1 VFATTF
7 LGHQGWLIRGLK
19 SALLI
24 DPLLVEDFGAAQM
37 LAYRVFPPRVW
48 TPAAMPKLDA
58 VILSHEHDDHFDIP
72 SLAKLDRAIPIYLSS
87 RSSSAARTI
96 LGEMGFT
103 LHALAPGVPI
113 KFRDLEVTPFAGD
126 HVQTGTGDEWDTLPF
141 LVRSLEGHGSFF
153 SMVDIPITQQ
163 HVEWAAARS
172 MRPGVVSWTNNAMD
186 WSHMASY
193 LSERVEGTQ
202 KCLVDMGV
210 GHKLITQHW
219 GVPAAMVMCA
229 GGFSFHDELAW
240 LNQRVF
246 CVDTDAVC
254 AQMAK
259 LYKNEKFMSGV
270 PGQTFVMVAN
280 KLKAIE
286 VAPFLTTTPRETW
299 PSRAKASTDV
309 PDYAP
314 ATHRELSSDEAAAL
328 PAALDAFA
336 ASLVGG
342 LTFRSLCSLLD
353 SECGGKR
360 PTFALVLRDGERR
373 QVLAYEPTACRFVPV
388 ERSGFAGPRSAP
400 EGERGVS
407 IDDGKPE
414 DVFIAGIECWAA
426 DFAAVLAGR
435 LGPIAITFNRARLWS
450 HVARLRFDIFPDLY
464 RVSHPLRRPA
474 EYLATYRRLW
484 EAAKSTEPVF
494 GAAHQ

>member
-7 LGHQGWLIRGLK
+7 LGHQGWLVRGLK

-48 TPAAMPKLDA
+48 TPAALPRLDA

-96 LGEMGFT
+96 LAEMGFT
-103 LHALAPGVPI
+103 VHPLVPGVPI
-113 KFRDLEVTPFAGD
+113 KFGDLEVTPFAGD

-141 LVRSLEGHGSFF
+141 LVRSTEGHGSFF

-172 MRPGVVSWTNNAMD
+172 MRPGIVSWTNNAMD

-202 KCLVDMGV
+202 KCFVDMGV

-229 GGFSFHDELAW
+229 GGFAFHDELEW

-246 CVDTDAVC
+246 CVDTESVC

-259 LYKNEKFMSGV
+259 VYKAEKFVSGV
-270 PGQTFVMVAN
+270 PGQTFVMVGN
-280 KLKAIE
+280 KLKSIE
-286 VAPFLTTTPRETW
+286 VAPFLGTTPRESW
-299 PSRAKASTDV
+299 PSRAKGQTDV

-314 ATHRELSSDEAAAL
+314 ATHRELSADEAAAL
-328 PAALDAFA
+328 EPALAELA

-353 SECGGKR
+353 SECDAKR
-360 PTFALVLRDGERR
+360 PTFALVLRDGDRR
-373 QVLAYEPTACRFVPV
+373 RVFAYEPTACRFVPV
-388 ERSGFAGPRSAP
+388 ASDAA
-400 EGERGVS
+400 
-407 IDDGKPE
+407 PE

-426 DFAAVLAGR
+426 DFVAVLAGR
-435 LGPIAITFNRARLWS
+435 LGPIALTFNRARLWS
-450 HVARLRFDIFPDLY
+450 HVKRLHFDIFPDLY
-464 RVSHPLRRPA
+464 RVSHPLRRPDA
-474 EYLATYRRLW
+474 YLATYRRLW
-484 EAAKSTEPVF
+484 EAAKSTEPTF
-494 GAAHQ
+494 EKSST